1 MDSSISIC
9 VLYIRISIVL
19 YKQTNDIN
27 FIWEYSFVKSSSFH
41 LIWDD
46 IHINLMIDQNA
57 DNLLTWTD
65 NGMMQQ
71 GPSIDVSKGIKFDR
85 FFS

>member
-1 MDSSISIC
+1 MDSSIAIC
-9 VLYIRISIVL
+9 ILYIRIGLAL

-46 IHINLMIDQNA
+46 IHINFMINQYA

-65 NGMMQQ
+65 NCMMQQ
-71 GPSIDVSKGIKFDR
+71 GPSIDVSKCIKFDR